1 MQQCDYLVWTTYKG
15 QVNAWRMDPFNIA
28 PIASTS
34 LPVAFEYVY
43 YIPTSDTLS
52 DYLGRISL
60 SCKFTEHVVE
70 GTRIIPSMTKDH
82 QIPVRVDAAK
92 YDAMTKLLNVVLQVN
107 SKPQSPGLQ
116 EWIKKHSTHAKLA
129 TAKFDTAAEDKNAEY
144 HRVLDELIAQGK
156 ENLKNGEKAD

>member
-15 QVNAWRMDPFNIA
+15 QIPCPITWAGSHCLVTMSKALDAAKTQLRNIKNAP
-28 PIASTS
+28 
-34 LPVAFEYVY
+34 
-43 YIPTSDTLS
+43 
-52 DYLGRISL
+52 G
-60 SCKFTEHVVE
+60 KFTEHVVE